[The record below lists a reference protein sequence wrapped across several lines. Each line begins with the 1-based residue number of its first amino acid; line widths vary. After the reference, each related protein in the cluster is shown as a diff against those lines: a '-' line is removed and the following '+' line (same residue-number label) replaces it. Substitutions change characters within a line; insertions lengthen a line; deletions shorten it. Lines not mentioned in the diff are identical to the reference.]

1 MTAAVIPLPPF
12 RRGEAVLIDGET
24 PALFEKLI
32 SPSDGSE
39 PIAMTTDDAAAI
51 SDWRPAFRF
60 VRLSRVRRV

>member
-24 PALFEKLI
+24 PATFVSLI
-32 SPSDGSE
+32 MPAEGE
-39 PIAMTTDDAAAI
+39 PIVKLFDVGGHIAG
-51 SDWRPAFRF
+51 WRLGCRF